1 MENQI
6 QPYVGPRPFEQK
18 DEELFFGRDH
28 EINDLLS
35 IVIAHQLTLVY
46 AQSGAGKTSLLN
58 AKLIPRLRQ
67 EKYEVLPPTR
77 VQGVEYDKASNIY
90 IHNALINWSAG
101 KRDAEQLAPV
111 SLADFLAS
119 QPHAVDKIT
128 SKEQWELPRF
138 IFYDQFEEL
147 FTFYPHRWKER
158 QQFFEQ
164 VREAL
169 EKDHLLHVVLVMR
182 EDYIAE
188 LDPYVSILP
197 GKLRTRCRIKRLDER
212 AALQAIVKPLTKT
225 RRRFADDA
233 AELLV
238 KNLLKI
244 PLKGAD
250 GESEVMGQFVEPVQL
265 QVVCQSLWE
274 ALKPEEIVITKKH
287 VESFGD
293 VNLALTDFYEKAIAR
308 AVLIPGV
315 KEGGLRA
322 WFQDKLI
329 TADGTRNLVFR
340 RRDSEKVEGLPI
352 TAVDLLKEMQIIR
365 EKWRGQARWYE
376 LAHDRL
382 IAPIQKSN
390 RDWEAQWVGAVQI
403 RKRLEEKASEWARLN
418 RSSKGLLGGVELLEA
433 ERWLAGPEA
442 AELTHSEKLSEL
454 VQASRSA
461 LKQKQRQRWLIAAL
475 AIVCVAAVGVGI
487 YAYKKYLEAKQS
499 ESGRR
504 SEQAVAQTFKETAY
518 NLRELIKQETAIIRI
533 DHEADDLAMQHVHA
547 GALEKLRDLLKHYQD
562 FQEGLRQ
569 EISQAS
575 NEEKEL
581 FKQYRLGEANTYMNM
596 GSIYYDDWK
605 KDTLSS
611 ESKAKALKQAIYHY
625 EKARE
630 IKVDV
635 LGENHQDVAPVF
647 KALADAYH
655 DSHDDTKAMTLIKQV
670 ISIYKSNGFRSTRP
684 PLREALETQNKI
696 R

>member
-1 MENQI
+1 M
-6 QPYVGPRPFEQK
+6 
-18 DEELFFGRDH
+18 
-28 EINDLLS
+28 
-35 IVIAHQLTLVY
+35 
-46 AQSGAGKTSLLN
+46 
-58 AKLIPRLRQ
+58 
-67 EKYEVLPPTR
+67 
-77 VQGVEYDKASNIY
+77 
-90 IHNALINWSAG
+90 
-101 KRDAEQLAPV
+101 
-111 SLADFLAS
+111 
-119 QPHAVDKIT
+119 
-128 SKEQWELPRF
+128 
-138 IFYDQFEEL
+138 
-147 FTFYPHRWKER
+147 
-158 QQFFEQ
+158 
-164 VREAL
+164 
-169 EKDHLLHVVLVMR
+169 
-182 EDYIAE
+182 
-188 LDPYVSILP
+188 
-197 GKLRTRCRIKRLDER
+197 
-212 AALQAIVKPLTKT
+212 
-225 RRRFADDA
+225 
-233 AELLV
+233 
-238 KNLLKI
+238 
-244 PLKGAD
+244 
-250 GESEVMGQFVEPVQL
+250 
-265 QVVCQSLWE
+265 
-274 ALKPEEIVITKKH
+274 
-287 VESFGD
+287 
-293 VNLALTDFYEKAIAR
+293 
-308 AVLIPGV
+308 
-315 KEGGLRA
+315 
-322 WFQDKLI
+322 
-329 TADGTRNLVFR
+329 
-340 RRDSEKVEGLPI
+340 
-352 TAVDLLKEMQIIR
+352 
-365 EKWRGQARWYE
+365 
-376 LAHDRL
+376 
-382 IAPIQKSN
+382 
-390 RDWEAQWVGAVQI
+390 
-403 RKRLEEKASEWARLN
+403 
-418 RSSKGLLGGVELLEA
+418 ELLEA